1 MRSHFLFGLFLLSF
15 AILAGAPRAQSA
27 AFDNPK
33 TVCQSLAGD
42 GFKVGSWGRSAEG
55 FEGTQFTAFNCLSEP
70 QVIEGGGNSSF
81 VTTLNFFAEGRTA
94 DRVEIVKLVLNVH
107 DRKTRNA
114 GRDKFIAVSKTLFR
128 VLGITPSSD
137 LTAALEHGRAGD
149 FAVAFGRIRFE
160 VWTLPVE
167 RQRLTIESQTALRQ

>member
-1 MRSHFLFGLFLLSF
+1 MRSQFLFGLSLLF
-15 AILAGAPRAQSA
+15 FTILAGAARAQSA

-33 TVCQSLAGD
+33 TVCQGLAGD
-42 GFKVGSWGRSAEG
+42 GFKVGSWARSAEG

-70 QVIEGGGNSSF
+70 QVIQGGSKSDF

-107 DRKTRNA
+107 DRKTRDA
-114 GRDKFIAVSKTLFR
+114 GRDKFLTASKTLFR
-128 VLGITPSSD
+128 MLGITPSAD
-137 LTAALEHGRAGD
+137 LTSALEHGRAGD
-149 FAVAFGRIRFE
+149 FAVASGRIRFE